1 MYLDTSRGSARS
13 ADSVPGVRSPVELT
27 HAFRT
32 RGLKLTP
39 QRQLL
44 FKLLHENTTHPTA
57 DSLFAVATDQ
67 MPGISLRT
75 VYQTLNDLTEMG
87 ELQSFD
93 FDGSA
98 TRFDP
103 NIDAHH
109 HVVCRICAQVADVYV
124 GGTADLRLDGLEGF
138 VVDRSDI
145 VFHGVCAACA
155 VSAAHPNDFP
165 PPPEHPTQGDAR

>member
-1 MYLDTSRGSARS
+1 M
-13 ADSVPGVRSPVELT
+13 RSPVELT
-27 HAFRT
+27 QEFRA

-93 FDGSA
+93 FDGAA

-109 HVVCRICAQVADVYV
+109 HIVCRICGHVADVYV
-124 GGTADLRLDGLEGF
+124 GGTADLRLEGSEGF

-155 VSAAHPNDFP
+155 AHATDPIDRSP
-165 PPPEHPTQGDAR
+165 TPQHPAQGDAR

>member
-1 MYLDTSRGSARS
+1 M
-13 ADSVPGVRSPVELT
+13 RSPVELSQE
-27 HAFRT
+27 FRA

-93 FDGSA
+93 FDGAA

-109 HVVCRICAQVADVYV
+109 HIVCRICGHVADVYV

-138 VVDRSDI
+138 AVDRSDI

-155 VSAAHPNDFP
+155 AATAGATDSIDLP
-165 PPPEHPTQGDAR
+165 PTPHNPAQGDVR